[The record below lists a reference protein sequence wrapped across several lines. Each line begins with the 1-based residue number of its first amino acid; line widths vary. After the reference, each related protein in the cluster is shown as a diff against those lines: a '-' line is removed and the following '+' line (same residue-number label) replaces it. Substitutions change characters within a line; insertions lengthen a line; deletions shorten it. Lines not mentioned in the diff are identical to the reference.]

1 MKMHYKER
9 NLANIKKL
17 APNTRYLAE
26 KWHEY
31 CEKNGIEILVYET
44 TRTKAQQSKNVLAG
58 KSQTMKSFHIVGQA
72 LDFVP
77 VVGNGSTDWGGY
89 NTPSIKKAISYAR
102 VLGFEWGGDWKGGWD
117 QPHLQYRYKGY
128 GTDKTLTIS
137 SEVSH
142 VVAAPTTS
150 VASEIT
156 YNLPNGILKRGA
168 RGEGVRLIQE
178 SLNKLYFKVGTA
190 DGIYGARTK
199 DAVYRFQSVYANP
212 ADGIYGPRTKA
223 AMLKQLQK

>member
-1 MKMHYKER
+1 MHYKER

-31 CEKNGIEILVYET
+31 CENNGIEVLVYET
-44 TRTKAQQSKNVLAG
+44 TRSVAQQRQNVKNG
-58 KSQTMKSFHIVGQA
+58 KSQTMTSFHLVGQA

-77 VVGNGSTDWGGY
+77 STSDGGTNWNGY
-89 NTPSIKKAISYAR
+89 NTPAIKKAISYAR

-128 GTDKTLTIS
+128 GTDKTLTIHNT
-137 SEVSH
+137 VSH
-142 VVAAPTTS
+142 VVAAPITD
-150 VASEIT
+150 VKSEIT
-156 YNLPNGILKRGA
+156 YALPNGILKRGA
-168 RGEGVRLIQE
+168 KGEGVRLIQE
-178 SLNKLYFKVGTA
+178 SLNSLHFKLGKA
-190 DGIYGARTK
+190 DGIYGAATK

-223 AMLKQLQK
+223 AMLKQLAAK